1 MMIRSSKILFSL
13 LMISLVFLF
22 FGCSH
27 VVYPRGPIPVKTDVV
42 GSMDAKKEVS
52 FINGVADSK
61 LTLIATQGSHKYFAD
76 YRQWTGLVVSQ
87 LESELKS
94 RGVQVQSEGGTAF
107 KVAVESVGLFWGS
120 FSQRCIV
127 RLRVE
132 KGDGSWSKTYEGNN
146 ASGNLPRALDG
157 AVYKIVVAILSDQD
171 FKNALR

>member
-1 MMIRSSKILFSL
+1 MVKSVKIVYPLLILILVLLFS
-13 LMISLVFLF
+13 
-22 FGCSH
+22 GCSH
-27 VVYPRGPIPVKTDVV
+27 VVYPRGTIPVKTDVV
-42 GSMDAKKEVS
+42 GSIDAKREVS
-52 FINGVADSK
+52 FVNGVADSK

-94 RGVQVQSEGGTAF
+94 RGVQVQPEGVTAF
-107 KVAVESVGLFWGS
+107 KIAVESVGLFWGS

-132 KGDGSWSKTYEGNN
+132 KSDGSWSKTYEGNN
-146 ASGNLPRALDG
+146 ASGNLPRAVEG

-171 FKNALR
+171 FKNAMR

>member
-1 MMIRSSKILFSL
+1 MMIRSSKFLSSL

-42 GSMDAKKEVS
+42 GSIDAKKEVS

-76 YRQWTGLVVSQ
+76 YRQWAGLIVSQ

-120 FSQRCIV
+120 FSTRCIV
-127 RLRVE
+127 RVRVE
-132 KGDGSWSKTYEGNN
+132 KMDGTWTKTFEVNN
-146 ASGNLPRALDG
+146 ASGHFARTFDG
-157 AVYKIVVAILSDQD
+157 AAHKVVVAILGDQD
-171 FKNALR
+171 FKNAMR